1 MCPSWPTPDQII
13 PLLEPILKQHPDGLS
28 EYELLN
34 QLAEQSA
41 FFAKSATDSPFQ
53 GLGLFQR
60 HFLLFHCLY
69 LLEQQYRANQSGI
82 LVISALKIRL
92 QPHRDGNETNQADAA
107 LTTPD
112 PVRDYYLDITQL
124 QTTSEHDLDEMLGK
138 FWLALARYDSR
149 DETLALLGLS
159 DPVDDVTIRKKYRE
173 LVMQHHPDRGGD
185 AETIQ
190 QLNAAISKLLP
201 KSS

>member
-1 MCPSWPTPDQII
+1 MHSSWPTPDQII
-13 PLLEPILKQHPDGLS
+13 PLLEPILERHPDGLS
-28 EYELLN
+28 EYELLK
-34 QLAEQSA
+34 QLAGQSS
-41 FFAKSATDSPFQ
+41 FFAKSDTDSPSR
-53 GLGLFQR
+53 GLSLFQR

-69 LLEQQYRANQSGI
+69 LLEQRYRANQSGI
-82 LVISALKIRL
+82 LIISALEIKLR
-92 QPHRDGNETNQADAA
+92 PYRDDNETNQADAA

-124 QTTSEHDLDEMLGK
+124 QATSEHDLDEMLGK
-138 FWLALARYDSR
+138 FWLALARYDTR

-159 DPVDDVTIRKKYRE
+159 DPVDDLTIRKKYRE

-185 AETIQ
+185 TDTIL